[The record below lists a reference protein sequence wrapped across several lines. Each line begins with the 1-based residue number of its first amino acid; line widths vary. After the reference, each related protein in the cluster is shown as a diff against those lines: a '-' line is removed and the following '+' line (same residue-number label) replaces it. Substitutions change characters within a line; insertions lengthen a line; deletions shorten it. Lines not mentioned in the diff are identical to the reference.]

1 MMARLAV
8 VLGFLLIVIAG
19 LALSTL
25 VVLPLVESYRNQPTL
40 MQLQAAINC
49 PAGFTFEQQFSAT
62 NTQLGGLLPVVTS
75 SCVNATGRATI
86 LNEGQETRRG
96 IISAAAVLVPL
107 LVGLS
112 LMVSGRSTIN
122 QRQMR
127 AAAAAQAVSQP
138 AFSTVKVW
146 TVNAP
151 AANGGTMTA
160 APMTPASGALV
171 ITTASEL
178 RPPPSEPVLL
188 TKPAPA
194 PAPVVEPIIEKA
206 NAVVEAVAETRTSP
220 ITPPVP
226 MPAVPSAAATTAA
239 STSTASLAQRLQ
251 QLEEAFDKNL
261 INSEEFNRL
270 RTALLNEVT
279 KNIG

>member
-1 MMARLAV
+1 MMARLGI
-8 VLGFLLIVIAG
+8 LIGFLLIMVSGVA
-19 LALSTL
+19 LATL
-25 VVLPLVESYRNQPTL
+25 VVLPMVETYRNQPTL
-40 MQLQAAINC
+40 MQIQAVINC
-49 PAGFTFEQQFSAT
+49 PAGQTFEQQFSAT

-112 LMVSGRSTIN
+112 LMVSGRASLN
-122 QRQMR
+122 QRALR
-127 AAAAAQAVSQP
+127 AAAQTTSTAPS
-138 AFSTVKVW
+138 STVKVW
-146 TVNAP
+146 TVNAA
-151 AANGGTMTA
+151 AANPGSVA
-160 APMTPASGALV
+160 VAPKAPAPGALV

-178 RPPPSEPVLL
+178 RPQPSEPVLL
-188 TKPAPA
+188 TKPALA

-206 NAVVEAVAETRTSP
+206 NAVVEAVADTRSSP
-220 ITPPVP
+220 VTPPVP
-226 MPAVPSAAATTAA
+226 MPAVPSPTAA
-239 STSTASLAQRLQ
+239 MVSSTSSSPASLAQRLQ

-261 INSEEFNRL
+261 INTEEFNRL

-279 KNIG
+279 RNLT